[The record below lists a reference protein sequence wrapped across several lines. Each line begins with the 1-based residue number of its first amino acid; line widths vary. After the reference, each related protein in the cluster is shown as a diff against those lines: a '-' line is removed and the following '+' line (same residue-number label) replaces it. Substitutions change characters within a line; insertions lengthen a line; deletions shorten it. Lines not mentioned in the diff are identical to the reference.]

1 MFHINFY
8 HERNRSNAF
17 NVSKISMSILLIPIL
32 SMHPATHLLF
42 GEAGVC
48 EDLVEPVD
56 RTVDQLLHVVG

>member
-1 MFHINFY
+1 
-8 HERNRSNAF
+8 
-17 NVSKISMSILLIPIL
+17 
-32 SMHPATHLLF
+32 MHPATHLLF